1 MQDMQTFDVVVI
13 GAGPGGEVAAGRLA
27 EAGLSVAIVEA
38 EKVGGECSYY
48 ACMPSKALLRPG
60 ELLTE
65 ARRVP
70 GVAQAVTGSLDVRAL
85 LDRRDEI
92 IGHLDDS
99 GQLPW
104 LEERGITLVR
114 GWGRIAGER
123 RVAVGA
129 EILEARRAVILAGG
143 TIASL
148 PPIDGL
154 AESRPWT
161 NRDVTTSEQIP
172 ESLVIIGGG
181 VAGTEMTQAYTSLGA
196 RVILVEG
203 ERRLLPREES
213 FACEQI
219 TESLVEQGAEI
230 RTGQSAMA
238 VRRSGGKVEV
248 TLTDGSTVTG
258 AELLIAAGR
267 TPLSRELGLEFDGFI
282 EVDDR
287 MRVPGFPWLYV
298 VGDLNGRAL
307 FTHMAKYQA
316 AIAAGDILGRDM
328 VVEHLADGPGAPRVI
343 FTEPQVAAVGHTT
356 ASAAAV
362 GLNVKVVDIATEAN
376 AGGAFFNNPRGTC
389 RFLVDEDRGVLVGA
403 TFTGTEVADFLQA
416 ATIAVVGEV
425 PITRLRHAI
434 PPFPTRSEV
443 WLYLFNS
450 LGI

>member
-1 MQDMQTFDVVVI
+1 
-13 GAGPGGEVAAGRLA
+13 
-27 EAGLSVAIVEA
+27 
-38 EKVGGECSYY
+38 
-48 ACMPSKALLRPG
+48 
-60 ELLTE
+60 
-65 ARRVP
+65 
-70 GVAQAVTGSLDVRAL
+70 VTL
-85 LDRRDEI
+85 I
-92 IGHLDDS
+92 
-99 GQLPW
+99 
-104 LEERGITLVR
+104 
-114 GWGRIAGER
+114 
-123 RVAVGA
+123 
-129 EILEARRAVILAGG
+129 
-143 TIASL
+143 
-148 PPIDGL
+148 
-154 AESRPWT
+154 
-161 NRDVTTSEQIP
+161 
-172 ESLVIIGGG
+172 
-181 VAGTEMTQAYTSLGA
+181 
-196 RVILVEG
+196 EG

-258 AELLIAAGR
+258 AEVLIAAGR

-356 ASAAAV
+356 ASAAAA
-362 GLNVKVVDIATEAN
+362 GLNVKVVDIVTEAN

>member
-1 MQDMQTFDVVVI
+1 MQGMQTFDVVVI

-65 ARRVP
+65 ARRTP
-70 GVAQAVTGSLDVRAL
+70 GVTGAVTGSLDVRAV

-114 GWGRIAGER
+114 GWGRLAGDR
-123 RVAVGA
+123 KVAVGD

-143 TIASL
+143 TIASI

-154 AESRPWT
+154 AEARPWT
-161 NRDVTTSEQIP
+161 NRDATTGEQIP

-181 VAGTEMTQAYTSLGA
+181 VVGTEMSQAYTSLGA
-196 RVILVEG
+196 HVILVEG
-203 ERRLLPREES
+203 QRRLLPREES
-213 FACEQI
+213 FACEQV
-219 TESLVEQGAEI
+219 TESLIEQGAEI

-238 VRRSGGKVEV
+238 VRRSGDKVEV
-248 TLTDGSTVTG
+248 TLSDGSTVTG
-258 AELLIAAGR
+258 AEVLIAAGR
-267 TPLSRELGLEFDGFI
+267 TPLSRELGLDFDGFI

-287 MRVPGFPWLYV
+287 MRVPGSDWLYV

-307 FTHMAKYQA
+307 YTHMAKYQA
-316 AIAAGDILGRDM
+316 AVAAGDILGRDM

-356 ASAAAV
+356 ATAAAA
-362 GLNVKVVDIATEAN
+362 GLDVKVVDIGTEAN